1 MDQRLMSA
9 SEPTEVSEKNE
20 EVKDEKTEVC
30 EEKLRVLTK
39 S

>member
-1 MDQRLMSA
+1 MSA
-9 SEPTEVSEKNE
+9 PELTEVSEKNE
-20 EVKDEKTEVC
+20 EVRDEKTEVC